1 MEKKINITKTHLS
14 EALFNKIGYTK
25 KFNSE
30 IVNEFFSLIE
40 NVLSEGN
47 SIKIYGFG
55 KFVLKDKSSRRG
67 RNPITNKKII
77 IPGRR
82 VLVFYP
88 SPVLNSKFKLK

>member
-1 MEKKINITKTHLS
+1 MDKKENITKTHLS

-30 IVNEFFSLIE
+30 IVNEFFSLME
-40 NVLSEGN
+40 DALTEGS

-55 KFVLKDKSSRRG
+55 KFVLKDKNSRKG
-67 RNPITNKKII
+67 RNPITNKRIV

-88 SPVLNSKFKLK
+88 SPVLNRQIQA

>member
-1 MEKKINITKTHLS
+1 MEKKGNITKTHLS

-40 NVLSEGN
+40 DTLTKGN

-55 KFVLKDKSSRRG
+55 KFVLKDKNSRKG
-67 RNPITNKKII
+67 RNPITNKRIVI
-77 IPGRR
+77 SGRR